1 MAETT
6 YERVY
11 VWQAPVRM
19 YHWIN
24 ASCVIILIATG
35 LAIGRPPA
43 FMSTR
48 EASDA
53 YMLGWIRFLHFT
65 AAYVMGFAFLV
76 RLYWMF
82 MGNQYARWDA
92 FIPRSRARV
101 KSQWREIVNVLRVDI
116 LQFQKEPIDY
126 VGHNGLAS
134 LSYFAVF
141 LATVFQIVTGAALYA
156 PMSTFW
162 LPGLFAWVSPFMG
175 GDAIVRLWHHTFAW
189 FFVLF
194 TMIHVYLSI
203 FHDMTEGRGEISSII
218 TGARFVGRK

>member
-24 ASCVIILIATG
+24 ACCIITLVATG
-35 LAIGRPPA
+35 LVIGRPPA
-43 FMSTR
+43 FMSAR
-48 EASDA
+48 EAS
-53 YMLGWIRFLHFT
+53 GGSWFVWVRFAHFT
-65 AAYVMGFAFLV
+65 AAYLMSFAFLV

-82 MGNQYARWDA
+82 MGNRYARWDA
-92 FIPRSRARV
+92 FIPRNRERL
-101 KSQWREIVNVLRVDI
+101 KSQWREAVNVIRVDI
-116 LQFQKEPIDY
+116 LQLQKEPIDY
-126 VGHNGLAS
+126 VGHNGLAA

-141 LATVFQIVTGAALYA
+141 VATVFQIITGAALYA
-156 PMSTFW
+156 PMSNSW
-162 LPGLFAWVSPFMG
+162 LPGLFVWVSPLMG
-175 GDAIVRLWHHTFAW
+175 GDAIVRLWHHAMAW

-218 TGARFVGRK
+218 TGARFVERK